1 MMPRY
6 CPESAPPG
14 EKAVF
19 AALQSSD
26 ATKEWVVL
34 HSLGLADHVRQVEG
48 EADFVVIV
56 PNTGVVVIEVKS
68 HQAIDRLSD
77 GRWKLGND
85 APTSRGPFQQASEA
99 LHSIRDFLQK
109 KGVDLRS
116 IPMVSAAWF
125 THVRARTMLPS
136 SPEWH
141 SWQVLDSEDVKSDAA
156 SAVLRTLTAGTQH
169 LADKI
174 KYFSYGGVGPDAATV
189 ERMATLLRPRFELA
203 VVPGDAR
210 RARESQ
216 MVAFLE
222 EQYLGLDAMADN
234 RSVLFSGP
242 AGSGKTWLAI
252 EAARREIAAGRTGR
266 LLCFNGLLGKRL
278 ATDMTGVKGLTVGT
292 LHREMLRIAAISV
305 PKGVGA
311 SFWEQELPDAALEA
325 LLERPELAADF
336 LVVDEIQDIA
346 KTPYLD
352 VLELL
357 VEGGLAGGRVLF
369 FGDFE
374 RQAIFETGDG
384 RALLRERAPHLSAF
398 RLATNCRNLP
408 RIGYQVNLLSKLEP
422 GYQHFRRQDDGVDP
436 TFVAYSGSS
445 DKSALLVQA
454 IQALRSEGF
463 ELNEIVVLSPRRED
477 ATAEVS
483 TDPWLRQVLHPADGR
498 RAGKGQ
504 LLYST
509 IHAYK
514 GLEAPA
520 VIVTDLDDGAM
531 PGFES
536 LLYVGLT
543 RATDR
548 LVAIIESGTV
558 RRALGGTA

>member
-19 AALQSSD
+19 AALQASD
-26 ATKEWVVL
+26 LSKDWVVL

-56 PNTGVVVIEVKS
+56 PSAGVLVIEVKS
-68 HQAIDRLSD
+68 HHNIDRLSD

-85 APTSRGPFQQASEA
+85 TPTARGPFQQANEA
-99 LHSIRDFLQK
+99 LHSIRDFLEK

-125 THVRARTMLPS
+125 THVRARTMLPP

-141 SWQVLDSEDVKSDAA
+141 AWQVLDSEDVKGDAA

-169 LADKI
+169 LDNKI
-174 KYFSYGGVGPDAATV
+174 KYFAYGGVGPDAATV
-189 ERMATLLRPRFELA
+189 DRMATLLRPRFELA
-203 VVPGDAR
+203 TVPGDAR
-210 RARESQ
+210 RAREAQ
-216 MVAFLE
+216 LVAFIE

-242 AGSGKTWLAI
+242 AGSGKTWLAM
-252 EAARREIAAGRTGR
+252 EAARREIATGASGR
-266 LLCFNGLLGKRL
+266 LMCFNSLLGKRL
-278 ATDMTGVKGLTVGT
+278 ATDMADIGGVTAGT
-292 LHREMLRIAAISV
+292 LHGEMLRIADIPV
-305 PKGVGA
+305 PSGA
-311 SFWEQELPDAALEA
+311 GTSFWEQELPDAALEA
-325 LLERPELAADF
+325 LLDRPDLAADF

-346 KTPYLD
+346 KAPYLD

-357 VEGGLAGGRVLF
+357 VDGGLSGGRVLL

-374 RQAIFETGDG
+374 RQALFDTGDG
-384 RALLRERAPHLSAF
+384 RALLRERAPHLSSF

-408 RIGYQVNLLSKLEP
+408 RIGYQVNLVSKLEP

-436 TFVAYSGSS
+436 TFVPFTSGSDQS
-445 DKSALLVQA
+445 PHLLQAVQT
-454 IQALRSEGF
+454 LRAEGF
-463 ELNEIVVLSPRRED
+463 ELNEIVVLSPLRD
-477 ATAEVS
+477 GSAAEVS
-483 TDPWLRQVLHPADGR
+483 TDPWLRQVLRPADGR
-498 RAGKGQ
+498 RPAKGQ
-504 LLYST
+504 LLYGT

-514 GLEAPA
+514 GLDAPA
-520 VIVTDLDDGAM
+520 VIVTDLDDGTA

-558 RRALGGTA
+558 RRALGGTT

>member
-19 AALQSSD
+19 AALQGSD

-34 HSLGLADHVRQVEG
+34 HSLGLAEHVRQVEG

-56 PNTGVVVIEVKS
+56 PDTGVLVVEVKS
-68 HQAIDRLSD
+68 HHSIDRLSD

-85 APTSRGPFQQASEA
+85 APTARGPFQQANEA
-99 LHSIRDFLQK
+99 LHSIRDFLEK
-109 KGVDLRS
+109 KGFDLRS
-116 IPMVSAAWF
+116 IPMVSAVWF
-125 THVRARTMLPS
+125 THVRARAMLPP

-141 SWQVLDSEDVKSDAA
+141 GWQVLDSEDVKGDAA
-156 SAVLRTLTAGTQH
+156 SAVLRTLAAGTRH
-169 LADKI
+169 LDDKI
-174 KYFSYGGVGPDAATV
+174 KYFSYAGVGPDAATV
-189 ERMATLLRPRFELA
+189 DRMVTLLRPRFELA
-203 VVPGDAR
+203 TVVGDTR
-210 RARESQ
+210 RARDTQ
-216 MVAFLE
+216 LVAFLA

-242 AGSGKTWLAI
+242 AGSGKTWLAM
-252 EAARREIAAGRTGR
+252 EAARREIAAGGVGR
-266 LLCFNGLLGKRL
+266 LLCFNSFLGKRL
-278 ATDMTGVKGLTVGT
+278 AADMAEIAGLTVGT
-292 LHREMLRIAAISV
+292 LHREMLRITGLRV
-305 PKGVGA
+305 PIDAGA
-311 SFWEQELPDAALEA
+311 SFWEQELPDATLEA
-325 LLERPELAADF
+325 LLDRPDLTADF
-336 LVVDEIQDIA
+336 LIVDEIQDIA
-346 KTPYLD
+346 KAPYLD

-357 VEGGLAGGRVLF
+357 VEGGLSGGRVLL

-384 RALLRERAPHLSAF
+384 RVLLRERAPHLSTF
-398 RLATNCRNLP
+398 RLTSNCRNLP

-436 TFVAYSGSS
+436 SFVPFSTGSDQS
-445 DKSALLVQA
+445 PLLVQA
-454 IQALRSEGF
+454 VKSLRDEGF
-463 ELNEIVVLSPRRED
+463 ELSEILVLSPLRD
-477 ATAEVS
+477 GATAEVT

-498 RAGKGQ
+498 RGARGQ

-520 VIVTDLDDGAM
+520 VIVTDLDDRAT

-558 RRALGGTA
+558 RRALGGTR

>member
-14 EKAVF
+14 EKGVF
-19 AALQSSD
+19 AALQASD
-26 ATKEWVVL
+26 ATNEWVVL
-34 HSLGLADHVRQVEG
+34 HSLGLAEHVRQVEG

-56 PNTGVVVIEVKS
+56 PDTGVLVVEVKS
-68 HQAIDRLSD
+68 HHSIDRLSD

-85 APTSRGPFQQASEA
+85 APTARGPFQQASEA
-99 LHSIRDFLQK
+99 LHSIRDFLEN
-109 KGVDLRS
+109 KGFDLRS
-116 IPMVSAAWF
+116 IPMVSAVWF
-125 THVRARTMLPS
+125 THVRARAMLPP

-141 SWQVLDSEDVKSDAA
+141 GWQVLDSEDLKGDAA
-156 SAVLRTLTAGTQH
+156 SAVLRTLAAGTRH
-169 LADKI
+169 LDDKI

-189 ERMATLLRPRFELA
+189 ERMVKLLRPRFELA
-203 VVPGDAR
+203 TVAGDTR
-210 RARESQ
+210 RARDTQ
-216 MVAFLE
+216 LVAFLE

-242 AGSGKTWLAI
+242 AGSGKTWLAM
-252 EAARREIAAGRTGR
+252 EAARREIAAGGVGR
-266 LLCFNGLLGKRL
+266 LLCFNSFLGKRL
-278 ATDMTGVKGLTVGT
+278 AADMEEIAGLTVGT
-292 LHREMLRIAAISV
+292 MHREMLRITGARV
-305 PKGVGA
+305 PMDAGA
-311 SFWEQELPDAALEA
+311 SFWEQELPDATLEA
-325 LLERPELAADF
+325 LLDRPDLAADF
-336 LVVDEIQDIA
+336 LIVDEIQDIA

-357 VEGGLAGGRVLF
+357 VEGGLSGGRVLL

-384 RALLRERAPHLSAF
+384 RVLLRERAPHLSTF
-398 RLATNCRNLP
+398 RLTSNCRNLP

-436 TFVAYSGSS
+436 SFVPFSTGSDQS
-445 DKSALLVQA
+445 PLLVQA
-454 IQALRSEGF
+454 VKSLRDEGF
-463 ELNEIVVLSPRRED
+463 ELSEILVLSPLRD
-477 ATAEVS
+477 GATAEVT
-483 TDPWLRQVLHPADGR
+483 TDPWLRQVLHPGDGR
-498 RAGKGQ
+498 RGARGQ

-520 VIVTDLDDGAM
+520 VIVTDLDDRAT

>member
-14 EKAVF
+14 EKSVF
-19 AALQSSD
+19 AALQASD

-34 HSLGLADHVRQVEG
+34 HSLGLAEHVRQVEG

-56 PNTGVVVIEVKS
+56 PDTGVLVVEVKS
-68 HQAIDRLSD
+68 HHSIDRLSD

-85 APTSRGPFQQASEA
+85 APTARGPFQQANEA
-99 LHSIRDFLQK
+99 LHSIRDFLEK

-116 IPMVSAAWF
+116 IPMLSAAWF
-125 THVRARTMLPS
+125 THVRARTMLPP

-141 SWQVLDSEDVKSDAA
+141 AWQVLDSEDVKGDAA
-156 SAVLRTLTAGTQH
+156 SAVLRTLAAGRQH
-169 LADKI
+169 FDHKI

-189 ERMATLLRPRFELA
+189 ERMVTLLRPRFELA
-203 VVPGDAR
+203 TVAGDTR
-210 RARESQ
+210 RARETQ
-216 MVAFLE
+216 LVAFLE

-242 AGSGKTWLAI
+242 AGSGKTWLAM
-252 EAARREIAAGRTGR
+252 EAARREIAAGGVGR
-266 LLCFNGLLGKRL
+266 LLCFNSFLGKRL
-278 ATDMTGVKGLTVGT
+278 AADMAEVASLTVGT
-292 LHREMLRIAAISV
+292 LHREMLRIAGV
-305 PKGVGA
+305 PVPMDAGA
-311 SFWEQELPDAALEA
+311 SFWEQELPDATLEA
-325 LLERPELAADF
+325 LLDRPDLAADF
-336 LVVDEIQDIA
+336 LIVDEIQDIA
-346 KTPYLD
+346 KAPYLD

-357 VEGGLAGGRVLF
+357 VEGGLCGGRVLF

-384 RALLRERAPHLSAF
+384 RVLLRERVPQLSTF
-398 RLATNCRNLP
+398 RLASNCRNLP

-436 TFVAYSGSS
+436 SFVPFSAGSDQS
-445 DKSALLVQA
+445 PLLVQA
-454 IQALRSEGF
+454 VKTLRDEGF
-463 ELNEIVVLSPRRED
+463 ELSEILVLSPLRD
-477 ATAEVS
+477 GATAEVT
-483 TDPWLRQVLHPADGR
+483 TDPWLRQVLHPADGWR
-498 RAGKGQ
+498 GARGQ

-520 VIVTDLDDGAM
+520 VIVTDLDDRTT